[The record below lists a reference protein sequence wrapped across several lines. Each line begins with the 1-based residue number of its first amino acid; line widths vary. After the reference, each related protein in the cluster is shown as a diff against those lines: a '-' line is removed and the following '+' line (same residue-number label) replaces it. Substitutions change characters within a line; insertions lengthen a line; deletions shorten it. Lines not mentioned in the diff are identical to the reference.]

1 MANPGNIN
9 QNQRNELIRAVMDDL
24 ERTKRISHELVDNS
38 CIEYQD
44 DQDPHEFVIDVL
56 DTLIQTL
63 DSGSFQTNGE
73 AQA

>member
-1 MANPGNIN
+1 MANPGNID

-38 CIEYQD
+38 CIEYGD